1 MFTGIVSE
9 VGRVDGCEKTDRG
22 RRLSVVASGVTEDLQ
37 VGDSVAVNGICLTAV
52 SVEPPR
58 FQVEAMAETMTRSN
72 LGGLGEGS
80 SVNLER
86 PLPIG
91 GRLDGHLVQGHIDAA
106 GVVTEIQPEGR
117 SKRVSVSVPDGLER
131 YLVYKGSVAVDG
143 VALTVTAVDRGSFEV
158 ALIPHTLEVTTLR
171 NWEVGHRANV
181 EVDILAKYVE
191 RLLVYPR

>member
-1 MFTGIVSE
+1 MFTGIVAE
-9 VGRVDGCEKTDRG
+9 VGRVVECENTDHG
-22 RRLSVVASGVTEDLQ
+22 RRLSVVAPQTTGDLK

-52 SVEPPR
+52 RVEPPH
-58 FQVEAMAETMTRSN
+58 FAVEAVAETLARTN

-86 PLPIG
+86 PLQMG
-91 GRLDGHLVQGHIDAA
+91 GRLDGHIVQGHIDAA
-106 GVVTEIQPEGR
+106 GVVTDIRPEGR
-117 SKRVSVSVPDGLER
+117 SRRVCISVPDGLER
-131 YLVYKGSVAVDG
+131 YLVYKGSVAVNG

-171 NWEVGHRANV
+171 DWQVGDKANV

-191 RLLVYPR
+191 RLLVFRS